1 MNASEWFYEGIRH
14 MNIKNYEKAIHCF
27 TKSLYY
33 DSQKASP
40 WFNLAISYLHINL
53 DPYFALIFYL
63 INFFSLKSDPYY
75 LENKIITCFQKAT
88 SIEPDFFDA
97 WHNLGYY
104 YYELEEYEK
113 AINCFKEILNHDSE
127 NIDAFYF
134 LGKIYQELEDYK
146 SELYYLKRVIELAN
160 NTNNLHFKEIKKR
173 IKNIEKTTHLTF
185 KGKKKST
192 KNENL
197 LIRD

>member
-40 WFNLAISYLHINL
+40 WFNLAIAYLHINL

-75 LENKIITCFQKAT
+75 LENKIITCFQKAI
-88 SIEPDFFDA
+88 SIEPDFLDA
-97 WHNLGYY
+97 WHNLGYL
-104 YYELEEYEK
+104 YYELEEFEK
-113 AINCFKEILNHDSE
+113 SIDCFKKLLNQNQE
-127 NIDAFYF
+127 NVDALYF

-146 SELYYLKRVIELAN
+146 SELYYLKKVVVLIKK
-160 NTNNLHFKEIKKR
+160 TSNLPIREIKKR
-173 IKNIEKTTHLTF
+173 IKNIEKEYETIL
-185 KGKKKST
+185 KRKK
-192 KNENL
+192 
-197 LIRD
+197 